1 MANLSTLQNYSK
13 QIKNLHSENDLNPI
27 WLSNVRNQATENL
40 LKLGFPTERRGNEE
54 WKYTNINPLI
64 NQEFNFAS
72 PQSNFDQEK
81 IITSTSWLPNATNLV
96 IVNGNFIPEISD
108 KITNDG
114 AISIQTIQSA
124 IKSKNPAVID
134 HLSKHAGTGLGL
146 STTDSKPSESHTY
159 SPFTALNTAC
169 IQQGL
174 MVEVKPNHS
183 EEIPINLIFVSTN
196 ESEPFLT
203 QPRLLLIVGE
213 NSHSTIIE
221 SFCSLADN
229 NYFTNYVSEIILNRK
244 SRLNHYKLINESLNA
259 FHVASQVTNLQSDS
273 QLNSTT
279 LERTVSLGRN
289 EVLVQLDGE
298 NSSCNLNGLY
308 TTSGSQHMDNF
319 INIDH
324 LKPHTTSR
332 LSYKGILSGISRAVF
347 GGTVYVQP
355 GAIKADS

>member
-1 MANLSTLQNYSK
+1 
-13 QIKNLHSENDLNPI
+13 
-27 WLSNVRNQATENL
+27 
-40 LKLGFPTERRGNEE
+40 
-54 WKYTNINPLI
+54 
-64 NQEFNFAS
+64 
-72 PQSNFDQEK
+72 
-81 IITSTSWLPNATNLV
+81 
-96 IVNGNFIPEISD
+96 
-108 KITNDG
+108 
-114 AISIQTIQSA
+114 
-124 IKSKNPAVID
+124 
-134 HLSKHAGTGLGL
+134 
-146 STTDSKPSESHTY
+146 
-159 SPFTALNTAC
+159 
-169 IQQGL
+169 

-259 FHVASQVTNLQSDS
+259 FHVASQVTNLQSDR

-289 EVLVQLDGE
+289 EVLVQLNGE

-324 LKPHTTSR
+324 FR
-332 LSYKGILSGISRAVF
+332 YRSYLYSYVF
-347 GGTVYVQP
+347 
-355 GAIKADS
+355 KHL